1 MEPLVKKILNYIS
14 IENTKELF
22 NCIKPDFS
30 NLDEVYQNN
39 LNQWFYNNS
48 DKKEIKDTK
57 DIKETKYGIFTENN
71 NITISKTK
79 GGFELTEIDFINDQI
94 KYINKLDF
102 ESLTFAEK
110 KQFET
115 YKSFLLN
122 KQNPPQQVENVK
134 PDEVKKELYNHIFK
148 DNAFEVFEKYHTTK
162 NLAENC
168 KTDLN
173 LLFQLFK
180 KDNLFLETVELKHY
194 IKWLNSTYNYSLIE
208 LKRVDIKTRPN
219 IQRTNDY
226 KEYKK
231 STLNKP

>member
-1 MEPLVKKILNYIS
+1 MNFYKESYTLSEKIKLEIEAIENLTINETDYKIL
-14 IENTKELF
+14 
-22 NCIKPDFS
+22 
-30 NLDEVYQNN
+30 
-39 LNQWFYNNS
+39 
-48 DKKEIKDTK
+48 KDR
-57 DIKETKYGIFTENN
+57 
-71 NITISKTK
+71 
-79 GGFELTEIDFINDQI
+79 
-94 KYINKLDF
+94 
-102 ESLTFAEK
+102 
-110 KQFET
+110 

>member
-1 MEPLVKKILNYIS
+1 MNFKERMLKHINTV
-14 IENTKELF
+14 NTKFLF
-22 NCIKPDFS
+22 SYIKPDFS
-30 NLDEVYQNN
+30 NLDKVYQNN
-39 LNQWFYNNS
+39 LNLWFCDNS
-48 DKKEIKDTK
+48 DEKTTK
-57 DIKETKYGIFTENN
+57 DSKSIEMRNGILLNPD
-71 NITISKTK
+71 NIIFSKTK
-79 GGFELTEIDFINDQI
+79 DGFELTEIDFINDQI
-94 KYINKLDF
+94 KEINKLDF

-115 YKSFLLN
+115 YKSFLIN
-122 KQNPPQQVENVK
+122 KQNPPQQVESVK

-194 IKWLNSTYNYSLIE
+194 IQWLNSKYNYSLIE
-208 LKRVDIKTRPN
+208 LKKVNINSRPN

-231 STLNKP
+231 TTLNKP